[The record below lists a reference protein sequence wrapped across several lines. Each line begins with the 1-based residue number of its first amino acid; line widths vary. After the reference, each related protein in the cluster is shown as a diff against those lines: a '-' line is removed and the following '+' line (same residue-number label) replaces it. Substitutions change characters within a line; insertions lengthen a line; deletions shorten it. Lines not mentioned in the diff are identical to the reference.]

1 MSVADFRAKVALATA
16 VPVPRQR
23 LIYRGKLLKDGV
35 ALAAYDLQDGHT
47 VHLVAKPPANSA
59 TSSTTQTANEDARQ
73 REVNGP
79 AWNLSNLRSALRR
92 TGATTTT
99 QPLPMLREILDE
111 MAESPQEVAEGM
123 GLGGLNGPRRQELA
137 VDLEPITQGI
147 LTMRT
152 VLSTAVQEQEEQED
166 ERIEEDAQVEQQT
179 DSHTTT
185 QRGPRQFF
193 VGQWLDVKD
202 TVNQWLEST
211 VMAIADGK
219 VLIHYHGWPTRW
231 DEWIDVESDRIAAFR
246 TRTLHTQNTQRMSPV
261 PTTRVPSAPRVG
273 DNDVRRMVV
282 DVRNLMRE
290 MLPHIDRLAGLCEED
305 LRREQERGRAQNE
318 AESDNSSTGPS
329 GPTAPTTLEPGQAR
343 ESEVSEMA
351 HLVAPLFDRFGRLL
365 VDSAGYFDPLL
376 RPELRGTSQ
385 RQQERHST
393 VLRRGHGG
401 STQRQAASVS
411 ASMEAQDNSLS
422 IRDLIA
428 TSPNTASE
436 SNQPRRSIDSC
447 PPIGRLS
454 PSQSFKR
461 VKSAT
466 TCSGPGT
473 GDFLSD
479 DFFGTSFG
487 HEDDD
492 SDDESNVSHS
502 DAMQSTYRPPS
513 PSGRISSP
521 RTPQSEGSSQ
531 FSSSTIGVIPEV
543 AAAEE
548 RLRARAA
555 EGQRDEDGH
564 SSDNGRTSSASV
576 ESSSSSSGFPTF
588 LEVMR
593 RTLSGVRNLVHS
605 EPSSPTEETS
615 NPVELVSGFSLPSSP
630 SSSSIS
636 SSSSLSTPPMS
647 PVFNPSNGNSM
658 SRPRS
663 PSDSSIDEELDL
675 DEKMPN
681 PTSRTSAEVAPL
693 SAYRK
698 RSSCTSGRVSIRD
711 EDVESYADSFESD
724 EEREKIGEGESRG
737 GYRTG
742 SLEVKQRM
750 LKANSKVLPNVRKR
764 ERERQT
770 LIYYDQHTYT
780 VISRLR
786 AVNKRLS
793 HQLEQQ
799 NKLIATMAEEKKQH
813 LMLIESFRTEVQ
825 MQKQAL
831 RALQPTTPKI
841 HEALLPAVPKPPQLN
856 SRVEKDENSRAKA
869 PHSAVSPL
877 RRPPSSPL
885 KTPRIRTAAEC
896 QGRPCSG
903 RQSQETNLE
912 IYMAKLEKFEDERKD
927 LQQRHAHQLANYS
940 HELSRLE
947 RLLEKAHAAIQEK
960 DNELRLH
967 RTRQL
972 YCTTPTRPSTASAA
986 VRRRKSNSGVTIAP
1000 NGENL
1005 QVKNIFSDDI
1015 WKGLLSLPP
1024 SSDISTGKPLETLSA
1039 SSSSLTSMSF
1049 TFHVEVKLCGS
1060 QMLTL
1065 HQSFQFMAR
1074 SLQRVAE
1081 CTHIY
1086 QLAETLTEECRE
1098 LLQAEQVLVLV
1109 VDKSEQEF
1117 WCRKSRTEDNA
1128 EKMGTVRSAMPHL
1141 SNAGSKNCISA
1152 SVPCGLAAFVCHTK
1166 RALLL
1171 PAGQLM
1177 KHPSYSVANDNA
1189 DRLVT
1194 HPHASTL
1201 LVRFYTTIACCDRK
1215 REKYLGC
1222 GPLFTIVADNAT
1234 RTLHNWHSDISG
1246 AGVKVYQRSAQ
1257 KAAAGMTIHFGQG
1270 IVGLVAEAQEAINIP
1285 DAYDDPR
1292 RQISTR
1298 PDSAWCG
1305 SSHQQVWR
1313 CSIPCER
1320 RVFTPNDSKLIAL
1333 AIENSQ
1339 LFQRNQELCWNVGK
1353 LIADGDLV
1361 EAIVSL
1367 GTAAEQIIGVEGAA
1381 VYVVDPDT
1389 QELVTFHHKRRHR
1402 IALSEAT
1409 YAGSLM
1415 EEAVRSQQLT
1425 IVNDMAKTGSFNAFV
1440 DSLNGISARNTR
1452 ENADSGES
1460 LSVDSGQKMVG
1471 LLQLVNTT
1479 RRKTH
1484 FDQHDL
1490 FLSIVQSQSCSV
1502 LAAILEKQRMLRQK
1516 EQIALLLDASMSFFK
1531 EMSVVGVINAVY
1543 NACVSIFDADTTAH
1557 LFVWEENTH
1566 PVDKMLERHMWSS
1579 KISPQAAAALAPHSS
1594 ATNLHHQVT
1603 SMSFI
1608 PSLGAQSRK
1617 LSVVMDQTLRAP
1629 TSEGLLQQVLIRGS
1643 AVIVKQW
1650 IDEEDEEDSTSKPS
1664 SAARR
1669 ERPKVDNY
1677 TMKGMRSDVRLGFT
1691 RHSVVACPVWSS
1703 YGQEIVGVL
1712 VLLFP
1717 KDHPAVAAGSRSEQL
1732 STLPILTRQI
1742 SGALGVCHDL
1752 VTVST
1757 RARKMQN
1764 MLELSRQAP
1773 KAAASLTLTSR
1784 GHLGSFSQ
1792 PVNLCSRA
1800 FDARALSTVLHP
1812 IAASK
1817 LTVHSLYMGD
1827 EGHRWGFQI
1836 SGATAHEMS
1845 CDHYV
1850 QWIGK
1855 HVALPVGCTEAQVF
1869 GKLRMDLQSVY
1880 TRKEV
1885 ITGIIDTRQVV
1896 DEDDSSDEIESR
1908 AGDTLSRSLLL
1919 KLRQLLWEFTDA
1931 TWQVDVAR
1939 ASHVLFKGEKMWSKS
1954 ELEQA
1959 LGDAGIRWKLLNG
1972 INSTLALKKKTV
1984 L

>member
-1 MSVADFRAKVALATA
+1 MADDASAASPPSPAQLFIQTPPDSPLDVAESAASAPADDSLHLRLKTLDERVFDVEATSSMSVADFRAKVALATA

-179 DSHTTT
+179 DGHTTT

-436 SNQPRRSIDSC
+436 SNQPRRSIDVHIHAIVAPASLSSLASLTRGNSDTNNNESGSTRRVQTPST
-447 PPIGRLS
+447 PPIGR
-454 PSQSFKR
+454 SFGFDDNRDEADHSR
-461 VKSAT
+461 VPLLDGYRHRSHSSESNQQRRAVARELD
-466 TCSGPGT
+466 
-473 GDFLSD
+473 DFLSD

-492 SDDESNVSHS
+492 SDNESNVSHS

-513 PSGRISSP
+513 PS
-521 RTPQSEGSSQ
+521 
-531 FSSSTIGVIPEV
+531 V

-564 SSDNGRTSSASV
+564 SSDNGRT
-576 ESSSSSSGFPTF
+576 GLFP
-588 LEVMR
+588 
-593 RTLSGVRNLVHS
+593 
-605 EPSSPTEETS
+605 
-615 NPVELVSGFSLPSSP
+615 
-630 SSSSIS
+630 
-636 SSSSLSTPPMS
+636 
-647 PVFNPSNGNSM
+647 
-658 SRPRS
+658 
-663 PSDSSIDEELDL
+663 
-675 DEKMPN
+675 K
-681 PTSRTSAEVAPL
+681 VA
-693 SAYRK
+693 YF
-698 RSSCTSGRVSIRD
+698 T
-711 EDVESYADSFESD
+711 DVESNKVN
-724 EEREKIGEGESRG
+724 EETFI
-737 GYRTG
+737 
-742 SLEVKQRM
+742 
-750 LKANSKVLPNVRKR
+750 
-764 ERERQT
+764 
-770 LIYYDQHTYT
+770 
-780 VISRLR
+780 
-786 AVNKRLS
+786 
-793 HQLEQQ
+793 
-799 NKLIATMAEEKKQH
+799 
-813 LMLIESFRTEVQ
+813 
-825 MQKQAL
+825 
-831 RALQPTTPKI
+831 
-841 HEALLPAVPKPPQLN
+841 
-856 SRVEKDENSRAKA
+856 
-869 PHSAVSPL
+869 
-877 RRPPSSPL
+877 
-885 KTPRIRTAAEC
+885 
-896 QGRPCSG
+896 
-903 RQSQETNLE
+903 
-912 IYMAKLEKFEDERKD
+912 
-927 LQQRHAHQLANYS
+927 QLAPEIFTCL
-940 HELSRLE
+940 HFDELGKVVIE
-947 RLLEKAHAAIQEK
+947 NA
-960 DNELRLH
+960 
-967 RTRQL
+967 
-972 YCTTPTRPSTASAA
+972 
-986 VRRRKSNSGVTIAP
+986 KSI
-1000 NGENL
+1000 L
-1005 QVKNIFSDDI
+1005 D
-1015 WKGLLSLPP
+1015 
-1024 SSDISTGKPLETLSA
+1024 
-1039 SSSSLTSMSF
+1039 
-1049 TFHVEVKLCGS
+1049 
-1060 QMLTL
+1060 
-1065 HQSFQFMAR
+1065 
-1074 SLQRVAE
+1074 
-1081 CTHIY
+1081 
-1086 QLAETLTEECRE
+1086 
-1098 LLQAEQVLVLV
+1098 
-1109 VDKSEQEF
+1109 
-1117 WCRKSRTEDNA
+1117 
-1128 EKMGTVRSAMPHL
+1128 
-1141 SNAGSKNCISA
+1141 
-1152 SVPCGLAAFVCHTK
+1152 
-1166 RALLL
+1166 
-1171 PAGQLM
+1171 
-1177 KHPSYSVANDNA
+1177 A
-1189 DRLVT
+1189 DRC
-1194 HPHASTL
+1194 S
-1201 LVRFYTTIACCDRK
+1201 
-1215 REKYLGC
+1215 
-1222 GPLFTIVADNAT
+1222 LFVADNAT

-1292 RQISTR
+1292 FN
-1298 PDSAWCG
+1298 SAWDQKTHYRTKSMLTVPILSKIG
-1305 SSHQQVWR
+1305 EKPKSRTEDDKSPPDQTLLGVVQVINKSGGAPFR
-1313 CSIPCER
+1313 AKDEFLLQTI
-1320 RVFTPNDSKLIAL
+1320 SKLIAL

-1440 DSLNGISARNTR
+1440 DSLNGISARNVLFAPLIVEEVEGIIPGMNR
-1452 ENADSGES
+1452 LVENADSGES

-1594 ATNLHHQVT
+1594 ATNLHHQAT
-1603 SMSFI
+1603 SVSFI

-1677 TMKGMRSDVRLGFT
+1677 TMK
-1691 RHSVVACPVWSS
+1691 
-1703 YGQEIVGVL
+1703 
-1712 VLLFP
+1712 
-1717 KDHPAVAAGSRSEQL
+1717 
-1732 STLPILTRQI
+1732 
-1742 SGALGVCHDL
+1742 
-1752 VTVST
+1752 
-1757 RARKMQN
+1757 
-1764 MLELSRQAP
+1764 
-1773 KAAASLTLTSR
+1773 
-1784 GHLGSFSQ
+1784 
-1792 PVNLCSRA
+1792 
-1800 FDARALSTVLHP
+1800 
-1812 IAASK
+1812 
-1817 LTVHSLYMGD
+1817 
-1827 EGHRWGFQI
+1827 
-1836 SGATAHEMS
+1836 
-1845 CDHYV
+1845 
-1850 QWIGK
+1850 
-1855 HVALPVGCTEAQVF
+1855 AQVF

-1939 ASHVLFKGEKMWSKS
+1939 ASHVLFKGEKMLSKS

-1959 LGDAGIRWKLLNG
+1959 LGDTGISLEIAEWDQLYACFEEENGLVDVETMLTALQPELKRFPVITYELAPVLDTVTQIVVSVQILLF
-1972 INSTLALKKKTV
+1972 S
-1984 L
+1984 

>member
-79 AWNLSNLRSALRR
+79 AWNLSNLR
-92 TGATTTT
+92 G
-99 QPLPMLREILDE
+99 
-111 MAESPQEVAEGM
+111 AEGM

-152 VLSTAVQEQEEQED
+152 
-166 ERIEEDAQVEQQT
+166 
-179 DSHTTT
+179 
-185 QRGPRQFF
+185 RGPRQFF

-273 DNDVRRMVV
+273 DND
-282 DVRNLMRE
+282 
-290 MLPHIDRLAGLCEED
+290 
-305 LRREQERGRAQNE
+305 
-318 AESDNSSTGPS
+318 
-329 GPTAPTTLEPGQAR
+329 AR

-436 SNQPRRSIDSC
+436 SNQPRRSIDVHIHAIVAPASLSSLASLTRGNSDTNNNESGSTRRVQTPST
-447 PPIGRLS
+447 PPIGR
-454 PSQSFKR
+454 SFGFDDNRDEADHSR
-461 VKSAT
+461 VPLLDGYRHRSHSSESNQQRRAVARELD
-466 TCSGPGT
+466 
-473 GDFLSD
+473 DFLSD

-675 DEKMPN
+675 DEAPAYCSYQEGFRFRILVLAHFTLVGCLHLQAKGSQHLTRMQVEICLESPKKSIRKVDPPPSYELAQKMPN

-750 LKANSKVLPNVRKR
+750 LKANGPTKSKVLPNVRKR

-986 VRRRKSNSGVTIAP
+986 NVVSCCKLNKFWYLWLTSQSRNSG
-1000 NGENL
+1000 
-1005 QVKNIFSDDI
+1005 
-1015 WKGLLSLPP
+1015 
-1024 SSDISTGKPLETLSA
+1024 
-1039 SSSSLTSMSF
+1039 
-1049 TFHVEVKLCGS
+1049 
-1060 QMLTL
+1060 
-1065 HQSFQFMAR
+1065 
-1074 SLQRVAE
+1074 
-1081 CTHIY
+1081 
-1086 QLAETLTEECRE
+1086 
-1098 LLQAEQVLVLV
+1098 
-1109 VDKSEQEF
+1109 
-1117 WCRKSRTEDNA
+1117 
-1128 EKMGTVRSAMPHL
+1128 
-1141 SNAGSKNCISA
+1141 AGSHVQK
-1152 SVPCGLAAFVCHTK
+1152 
-1166 RALLL
+1166 
-1171 PAGQLM
+1171 
-1177 KHPSYSVANDNA
+1177 
-1189 DRLVT
+1189 
-1194 HPHASTL
+1194 
-1201 LVRFYTTIACCDRK
+1201 TTQRK
-1215 REKYLGC
+1215 WEL
-1222 GPLFTIVADNAT
+1222 
-1234 RTLHNWHSDISG
+1234 DISG

-1292 RQISTR
+1292 FN
-1298 PDSAWCG
+1298 SAWDQKT
-1305 SSHQQVWR
+1305 HYR
-1313 CSIPCER
+1313 
-1320 RVFTPNDSKLIAL
+1320 TKT
-1333 AIENSQ
+1333 IENSQ

-1440 DSLNGISARNTR
+1440 DSLNGISARNVLFAPLIVEEVEGIIPGMNR
-1452 ENADSGES
+1452 LVENADSEES
-1460 LSVDSGQKMVG
+1460 LSMDSGQKMVG

-1516 EQIALLLDASMSFFK
+1516 EQIALLLDAS
-1531 EMSVVGVINAVY
+1531 I
-1543 NACVSIFDADTTAH
+1543 IFDADTTAH

-1732 STLPILTRQI
+1732 STLPILTRRFQVHL
-1742 SGALGVCHDL
+1742 ALSRPRYGVDTCSKDAEYAG
-1752 VTVST
+1752 TVST
-1757 RARKMQN
+1757 SPQSCSVPYTYV
-1764 MLELSRQAP
+1764 SRP
-1773 KAAASLTLTSR
+1773 SGIVLAACESLLK
-1784 GHLGSFSQ
+1784 
-1792 PVNLCSRA
+1792 A

-1869 GKLRMDLQSVY
+1869 GKLRW
-1880 TRKEV
+1880 TC
-1885 ITGIIDTRQVV
+1885 
-1896 DEDDSSDEIESR
+1896 
-1908 AGDTLSRSLLL
+1908 
-1919 KLRQLLWEFTDA
+1919 
-1931 TWQVDVAR
+1931 R
-1939 ASHVLFKGEKMWSKS
+1939 ASTHG
-1954 ELEQA
+1954 
-1959 LGDAGIRWKLLNG
+1959 RR
-1972 INSTLALKKKTV
+1972 
-1984 L
+1984 